1 MKITKDELLDLLDSI
16 CSEVSRVVSSHA
28 EICREL
34 AEDSLDQRRADGQ
47 QQRIDRLKAELEREK
62 TAMNTLRRRQQHKR
76 EVLKRSKDLKQ
87 RRKANAAGSKAK
99 PANRF

>member
-1 MKITKDELLDLLDSI
+1 MKITRDELLDLLDQI
-16 CSEVSRVVSSHA
+16 CSEASRIVASHA

-34 AEDSLDQRRADGQ
+34 AEDSLDQQRTDAQ

-62 TAMNTLRRRQQHKR
+62 TALTTLRRRQQHKR
-76 EVLKRSKDLKQ
+76 EMLKR
-87 RRKANAAGSKAK
+87 ANDSSTAK